1 MNIYS
6 KLSDWQKRGLIT
18 AEQQQKITDY
28 ENNVRRPMLYHALLF
43 LSCFCIG
50 IGVIAVIAANWEAIP
65 AAVKLGVDFALLCT
79 AAWGVWHSRR
89 KGRNLAAEA
98 LLTAFALLVLG
109 SIGLVGQIYHLPAHG
124 LSALLFWSVLTF
136 PLLFLSSK
144 PLFPGLWFIGFFLSL
159 YDRLSDYRWFA
170 DIIDRLFD
178 RNANFGIWSGLFAML
193 VFYRLLQMLPHPA
206 IQKAWRHLTVFAFA
220 FCAFV
225 LDAFSL
231 KDWSCFRTDNV
242 SLGWTVWG
250 LSALALA
257 GFAFACRKTSLRPG
271 IAAAAVIFVY
281 AFLTDMLPAW
291 EDETSALM
299 MIALLSVAGIYAY
312 RHNYP
317 RLLNVSTV
325 LIALRFFGVYLEVFG
340 SILSTGMGLIVA
352 QYFSRQNVSPSG
364 TFLAA
369 SVYTLIPVFA
379 LYWILRILPEFN
391 GVRIFSLE
399 MPPQL
404 WLYFVIYTLASYVA
418 PNLLLFA
425 NNRNVSPVIVGML
438 LLLEPVTG
446 LFLDW
451 MFLGKPLT
459 WNILLGGA
467 IILISNAVLIRTQE

>member
-170 DIIDRLFD
+170 DFINRLFD
-178 RNANFGIWSGLFAML
+178 RNANFGIWSRPVCYAGL
-193 VFYRLLQMLPHPA
+193 LPPA
-206 IQKAWRHLTVFAFA
+206 A
-220 FCAFV
+220 
-225 LDAFSL
+225 
-231 KDWSCFRTDNV
+231 N
-242 SLGWTVWG
+242 
-250 LSALALA
+250 
-257 GFAFACRKTSLRPG
+257 
-271 IAAAAVIFVY
+271 AAA
-281 AFLTDMLPAW
+281 
-291 EDETSALM
+291 
-299 MIALLSVAGIYAY
+299 
-312 RHNYP
+312 
-317 RLLNVSTV
+317 
-325 LIALRFFGVYLEVFG
+325 
-340 SILSTGMGLIVA
+340 
-352 QYFSRQNVSPSG
+352 SG
-364 TFLAA
+364 HSKGLAA
-369 SVYTLIPVFA
+369 SDRFCFC
-379 LYWILRILPEFN
+379 ILRFCAGCFQFERL
-391 GVRIFSLE
+391 VLFSD
-399 MPPQL
+399 
-404 WLYFVIYTLASYVA
+404 
-418 PNLLLFA
+418 
-425 NNRNVSPVIVGML
+425 G
-438 LLLEPVTG
+438 
-446 LFLDW
+446 
-451 MFLGKPLT
+451 
-459 WNILLGGA
+459 
-467 IILISNAVLIRTQE
+467 